1 MNNQQVQ
8 NDTVKVTI
16 YGQEY
21 PIKTNGS
28 NEDYIRR
35 GAGYVDEMMSQ
46 IDKQNSIFST
56 TRLAVL
62 AALNIADELFAL
74 KGESE
79 NLVKSY
85 EEKTRQI
92 LENLEMK

>member
-1 MNNQQVQ
+1 MQIK
-8 NDTVKVTI
+8 TVKVTI
-16 YGQEY
+16 YGQDY

-28 NEDYIRR
+28 DEEYIRSV
-35 GAGYVDEMMSQ
+35 AVYVDEMMSQ

-62 AALNIADELFAL
+62 TALNIADELFAL
-74 KGESE
+74 KGEKE